1 MIKRLI
7 HYKGFFDL
15 PKLTHTRDCFLA
27 VYADRTEIKIP
38 LREEIRTKPVVIY
51 DKDYI
56 RIVFNKID
64 ELE

>member
-1 MIKRLI
+1 MLKRLM
-7 HYKGFFDL
+7 HHRGFFDL

-38 LREEIRTKPVVIY
+38 LREEIRTKPVVMY

-56 RIVFNKID
+56 RIIFNTVD
-64 ELE
+64 GSE